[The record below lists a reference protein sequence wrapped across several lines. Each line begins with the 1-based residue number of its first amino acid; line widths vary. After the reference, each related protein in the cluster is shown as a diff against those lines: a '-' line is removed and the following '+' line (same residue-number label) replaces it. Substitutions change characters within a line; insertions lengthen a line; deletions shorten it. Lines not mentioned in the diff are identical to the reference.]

1 MNAFWPMSYY
11 LPHRKGFCF
20 SSFGHETRK
29 CCVQSKMAQSKIGK
43 VNNRE
48 TNKYPSDTGSLEA
61 SF

>member
-1 MNAFWPMSYY
+1 MSYY